1 MHHNLAI
8 LLFLTLSILWTN
20 PFYGKSIEGLYFSDR
35 QTTENGYL
43 LLGIEIFSEKGKSFY
58 NAQELRYKKTFGWE
72 EVLFVG
78 KMTKDGANWIL
89 VPEAC
94 QIRAKTVWDAK
105 FALLRRFD
113 CDHLVFHL
121 TKNEKE
127 QWVISES
134 LLGTEK
140 NLPFRFYLDHTAGN
154 PVAVQIPD
162 SPEVTEGFWGF
173 HLNGLGG
180 KPPAKIWN
188 PSKGNWEPFSGF
200 KRNQELQFYQ
210 WKRSFSN

>member
-1 MHHNLAI
+1 MRHKLAV
-8 LLFLTLSILWTN
+8 LLFFSLSFFWTN

-58 NAQELRYKKTFGWE
+58 NAQELRYKKTLGWE

-78 KMTKDGANWIL
+78 KITKEGSDFLLI
-89 VPEAC
+89 PEAC
-94 QIRAKTVWDAK
+94 QIRAKEVWEAK

-121 TKNEKE
+121 SKNQMD

-134 LLGTEK
+134 LLGTTK
-140 NLPFRFYLDHTAGN
+140 QLPFPYEIEHKAGS
-154 PVAVQIPD
+154 PVAVQIPGIRGN
-162 SPEVTEGFWGF
+162 EGGIWGF
-173 HLNGLGG
+173 HLNGLWG
-180 KPPAKIWN
+180 KGPEKIWN
-188 PSKGNWEPFSGF
+188 ASKRIWEPFSRF
-200 KRNQELQFYQ
+200 PSSEELRFYR

>member
-1 MHHNLAI
+1 MHHKLAV
-8 LLFLTLSILWTN
+8 LFLFSLSFIWTN

-43 LLGIEIFSEKGKSFY
+43 ILGIEIFSEKGKSFY

-72 EVLFVG
+72 EILFVG
-78 KMTKDGANWIL
+78 KITHDGADL
-89 VPEAC
+89 LLTPEAC
-94 QIRAKTVWDAK
+94 QIRAKEVWDTK

-113 CDHLVFHL
+113 CDHLIFRL
-121 TKNEKE
+121 SKNENQ

-134 LLGTEK
+134 LLGTRK
-140 NLPFRFYLDHTAGN
+140 NLIFLYEIDHSAGS
-154 PVAVQIPD
+154 PVAVQISGIPGN
-162 SPEVTEGFWGF
+162 ERGIWGF

-180 KPPAKIWN
+180 KGPEKTWN
-188 PSKGNWEPFSGF
+188 ASKRIWEPFFGYKTSE
-200 KRNQELQFYQ
+200 ELQFYR

>member
-1 MHHNLAI
+1 M
-8 LLFLTLSILWTN
+8 FSIIWTN

-58 NAQELRYKKTFGWE
+58 NAQELRYKKTLGWE

-78 KMTKDGANWIL
+78 KITKDGNEWIL

-94 QIRAKTVWDAK
+94 QIRAKELWDTK

-113 CDHLVFHL
+113 CDHLTFRL
-121 TKNEKE
+121 MKNEKG

-134 LLGTEK
+134 LLGTLQ
-140 NLPFRFYLDHTAGN
+140 NLAFSHEIEHLAGS
-154 PVAVQIPD
+154 PVAVQIPG
-162 SPEVTEGFWGF
+162 SSGAEEGFWGF

-180 KPPAKIWN
+180 KGPEKTWN
-188 PSKGNWEPFSGF
+188 PSKRIWEPFSGY
-200 KRNQELQFYQ
+200 KSNQELQFYR
-210 WKRSFSN
+210 WKRTFSN